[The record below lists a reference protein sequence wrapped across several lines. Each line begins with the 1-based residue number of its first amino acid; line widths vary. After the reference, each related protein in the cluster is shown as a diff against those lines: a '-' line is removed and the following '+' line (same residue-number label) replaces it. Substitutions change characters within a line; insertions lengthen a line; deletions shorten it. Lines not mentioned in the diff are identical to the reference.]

1 MNNFLESF
9 VLQLISRVKER
20 RVFNI
25 WLNDKLSSYLFSR
38 YNVTLHVLFF
48 FNAIFSLKTFVQYS
62 KMRLKKLDRTIKDH
76 F

>member
-9 VLQLISRVKER
+9 VQQLISRVKER

-38 YNVTLHVLFF
+38 CNVTLHVLFF
-48 FNAIFSLKTFVQYS
+48 FQRNIFT
-62 KMRLKKLDRTIKDH
+62 
-76 F
+76 